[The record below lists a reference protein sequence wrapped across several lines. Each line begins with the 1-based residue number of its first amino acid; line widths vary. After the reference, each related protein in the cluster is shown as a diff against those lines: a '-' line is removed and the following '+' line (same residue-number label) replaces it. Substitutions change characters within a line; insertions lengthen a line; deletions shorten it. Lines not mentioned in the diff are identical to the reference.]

1 MNFVCPYFS
10 PEGMVML
17 TSGVRGHFVTYINGL
32 HSQESKNL
40 FKDRIRFPED
50 CFGSLIWPPGRR
62 VKTIH

>member
-17 TSGVRGHFVTYINGL
+17 TSGVRGYFVTFVYGL

-40 FKDRIRFPED
+40 FKVAEHSF
-50 CFGSLIWPPGRR
+50 
-62 VKTIH
+62 